1 MTESKKTSILDP
13 DDDAP
18 DLSVSPWRE
27 RFLAVPLQRGRPK
40 LETPKVLTSLRIDPD
55 VLSFFQK
62 DGPGWRTRVNEAL
75 RAAMLGHPATKQ
87 ARAKAGVATRPKA
100 LPQKN
105 SAPSKAKKAASK
117 VASAKRAK
125 ALPKKAPARKR
136 A

>member
-27 RFLAVPLQRGRPK
+27 RFLAAPLQRGRPK
-40 LETPKVLTSLRIDPD
+40 LENPKILVSIRFDPD

-75 RAAMLGHPATKQ
+75 RAAMSGHPATKK
-87 ARAKAGVATRPKA
+87 ARAEAGGATRPKA
-100 LPQKN
+100 LSQKN
-105 SAPSKAKKAASK
+105 SAPSKGKKG
-117 VASAKRAK
+117 ASAKRAK
-125 ALPKKAPARKR
+125 ALPKKTPARKR

>member
-1 MTESKKTSILDP
+1 MTENRKPSILNP

-18 DLSVSPWRE
+18 DLSTPEWQEKFAKVPWT
-27 RFLAVPLQRGRPK
+27 RGRPK

-75 RAAMLGHPATKQ
+75 RAAMLGHPAIKK
-87 ARAKAGVATRPKA
+87 ARAKAGVTTRPKA
-100 LPQKN
+100 LSQKN
-105 SAPSKAKKAASK
+105 LAPSKAKKAASK